1 MNDPRPISEAA
12 ETSIEVPWY
21 EKAIAE
27 FGESLARLAA
37 GYELDRARSQDLL
50 QEIHLALWRSFAAF
64 RNQCSLRTW
73 VYRVAHNTAS
83 SHVRRQKRAR
93 VGRLVSLEELEE
105 IAVEAD
111 ADRPL
116 DESAI
121 RERLAAMIQRLKPID
136 RDVMLLYLE
145 GMDAAAIGE
154 VTGLSPANVFQKISR
169 TKKALH
175 SHFLADDR

>member
-1 MNDPRPISEAA
+1 MNEPRPIPDAA
-12 ETSIEVPWY
+12 ETSSDAAWY
-21 EKAIAE
+21 EQAIAA

-93 VGRLVSLEELEE
+93 VARLVSLQELDDLP
-105 IAVEAD
+105 VEVD
-111 ADRPL
+111 AGQAL

-121 RERLAAMIQRLKPID
+121 REQLATLIQRLKPID

-175 SHFLADDR
+175 SHFLAGAR

>member
-1 MNDPRPISEAA
+1 MNDPRAIPKAA
-12 ETSIEVPWY
+12 ETAIEAPWY
-21 EKAIAE
+21 ERAVAE

-93 VGRLVSLEELEE
+93 VAALVSLEELED
-105 IAVEAD
+105 IAVEGDTGQA
-111 ADRPL
+111 L
-116 DESAI
+116 DESAV
-121 RERLAAMIQRLKPID
+121 RKRLAAMIQRLKPID

-145 GMDAAAIGE
+145 GMDATAIGE

-169 TKKALH
+169 AKKALH
-175 SHFLADDR
+175 SHFLAGDR